1 MSIQD
6 DLTAI
11 QRRVDDLM
19 RSLGSLEHHVGHDL
33 DMRRVRTDAEHLR
46 DSLSLLRDTAR
57 GERGGNRG
65 QDMVTIPDAPYD
77 PSLWKDA
84 EDEGLGYQGRHAP

>member
-1 MSIQD
+1 MPIQD

-11 QRRVDDLM
+11 QRRLDDLM
-19 RSLGSLEHHVGHDL
+19 RSLGTLENHVGHGL

-46 DSLSLLRDTAR
+46 DSLSLLRETAR
-57 GERGGNRG
+57 EERADRPSPE
-65 QDMVTIPDAPYD
+65 MVPIPDAPYD

-84 EDEGLGYQGRHAP
+84 EDEGLGFQGRHAP